1 MCRERDDAG
10 VVRRAHV
17 QRGPA
22 GAVRRQHGRTRS
34 VRPRAERLRLGVAL
48 QRRAVAPAPA
58 RAVPATDTCAL
69 PLHRGTGHRRPL
81 QSTVQRRTL
90 RGHGLR
96 VTSPRTCHV
105 TPWADLQY
113 TDKSYHEKRFNGYF
127 HVYLGQPAILRGLA
141 SRKSLNIGL
150 KGTIF
155 LNDKYPASSSK
166 APKLGC
172 LPVVFLA

>member
-1 MCRERDDAG
+1 MRYSGRFDLERQLSSVVNAAMCRERDDAG

-48 QRRAVAPAPA
+48 QRRAVAPAST
-58 RAVPATDTCAL
+58 RAVPATDTRAL
-69 PLHRGTGHRRPL
+69 PLHRGTGRGRPL
-81 QSTVQRRTL
+81 QSSVQRRTL

-105 TPWADLQY
+105 TPLSA
-113 TDKSYHEKRFNGYF
+113 
-127 HVYLGQPAILRGLA
+127 VRGLA
-141 SRKSLNIGL
+141 VHGQILSRE
-150 KGTIF
+150 TI
-155 LNDKYPASSSK
+155 
-166 APKLGC
+166 
-172 LPVVFLA
+172 